1 MIHGSV
7 ASRARSDLVVAG
19 EGVYRQDPATPARG
33 IGVAIVAVLAAA
45 LLATRIAVLSRILA
59 DTGMP
64 ARLAM
69 PHTLRIAGAAFL
81 VVWALGK
88 LPAVFA
94 LLAGLGDL
102 TVGVATPFVAHR
114 LASGGHRAGAVWFN
128 ILGLVDL
135 VVAIGIGSPRR
146 VPTGSWPSRPP
157 PKR

>member
-1 MIHGSV
+1 V
-7 ASRARSDLVVAG
+7 
-19 EGVYRQDPATPARG
+19 
-33 IGVAIVAVLAAA
+33 
-45 LLATRIAVLSRILA
+45 ATRIAVLSRILA

-94 LLAGLGDL
+94 LPAGLGDL
-102 TVGVATPFVAHR
+102 AVGVATPFVAHR

-135 VVAIGIGSPRR
+135 VVAIGIGSLAAAGPHRFLA
-146 VPTGSWPSRPP
+146 VTPSTEAIALLPLAHPNHCGTTGGPPARAVLTPASHCTAASRASGC
-157 PKR
+157 RSC